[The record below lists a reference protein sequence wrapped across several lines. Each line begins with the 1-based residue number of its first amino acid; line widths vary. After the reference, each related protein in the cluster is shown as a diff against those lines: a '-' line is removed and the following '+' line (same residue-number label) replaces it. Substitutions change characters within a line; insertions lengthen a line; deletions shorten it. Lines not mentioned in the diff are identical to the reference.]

1 MVDDIVGDKVSDT
14 ILVPNSA
21 LKLTLQLLLPPACNS
36 LQPKTYHLDLHIP
49 PIINLSCTNI
59 RFSALGIHPS
69 ISGYKFFITPKSS
82 PPLPQTPLYMMSMP
96 PLTLDLP
103 SLCTGC
109 TYFQQNPQ
117 FRQKLIPAQSCP
129 SSSLFCIKNVPNI
142 HTRTGANGPQLP
154 ICRHTSQSLNIT
166 PSLLNTKSLN
176 PGVQICFAM
185 WSQGLSYWGKASL
198 SLGVHLPPGLAT
210 ILEKLQFSQLGV
222 LYLIF
227 TFHPVCSCDTRY
239 SLTCTIPLS
248 LRMVFL
254 LTCVPSLAHNLVFCN
269 CA

>member
-1 MVDDIVGDKVSDT
+1 MQFIAAKDLSFGPAHTSNNQPFLHQYPVFCSW
-14 ILVPNSA
+14 NSP
-21 LKLTLQLLLPPACNS
+21 L
-36 LQPKTYHLDLHIP
+36 Y
-49 PIINLSCTNI
+49 
-59 RFSALGIHPS
+59 F
-69 ISGYKFFITPKSS
+69 GYKFFITPKSS
-82 PPLPQTPLYMMSMP
+82 PPPPQTPLYMMSMP

-239 SLTCTIPLS
+239 SLTRTIPLS

-269 CA
+269 CT